1 MHGHA
6 DYLLNENCDFLFY
19 PSESYNVNEKRGSNH
34 FNCPVVAY
42 YGELIKKNDSRLNE
56 KNFIDPFVDLNAPKH
71 AIDSLYES
79 LKDRGFSKKEIK
91 AAFEAGV
98 AAFNAYRNDV
108 KEQGKHVIE
117 EARKQGKT
125 IIVVAGR
132 PYHIDPEVNHGI
144 DKLLDSLDVAV
155 VSEDA
160 IAFMDAPLKTQVL
173 NQWTYHARLFDAA
186 HYVAS
191 QPDMEMLHLVSFG
204 CGVDAITTDE
214 VRRILEEKDRLY
226 TMIKIDEINNLGAVR
241 IRIRSLLAAVE
252 EKRRRAKQ

>member
-1 MHGHA
+1 MK
-6 DYLLNENCDFLFY
+6 EEDFL
-19 PSESYNVNEKRGSNH
+19 
-34 FNCPVVAY
+34 
-42 YGELIKKNDSRLNE
+42 
-56 KNFIDPFVDLNAPKH
+56 DPFVDLNHPKK
-71 AIDSLYES
+71 AIAALTES
-79 LKDRGFSKKEIK
+79 LARFGISSSEIK
-91 AAFEAGV
+91 VAFEEGMH
-98 AAFNAYRNDV
+98 AFKAYRDDV
-108 KEQGKHVIE
+108 KAKGLEIIS